1 MPRIFRINAEKPVL
15 DRTDHRIIELLQ
27 QNARRSNKEI
37 AATIGIADS
46 TLSTR
51 LRRLEDTGVVQGY
64 RAEIDPAALGIGLQA
79 VIAVRLHHHTREA
92 IGAFW
97 AHTDELPEAIHV
109 FHITGRNDFLVHAVV
124 ADIKHLQT
132 LTSEILTSWPEIAHL
147 ETSIVYDQ
155 RQQGALPDLALP
167 ENG

>member
-1 MPRIFRINAEKPVL
+1 L

-27 QNARRSNKEI
+27 QNSRRSNKEI
-37 AATIGIADS
+37 AATVGIADS
-46 TLSTR
+46 TLSAR

-64 RAEIDPAALGIGLQA
+64 RADINPASLGIGLQA
-79 VIAVRLHHHTREA
+79 IIAVRLHHHTREA

-97 AHTDELPEAIHV
+97 AHTHDLPEAIRV

-124 ADIKHLQT
+124 ADISHLQT
-132 LTSEILTSWPEIAHL
+132 LTTDILTSWPEIAHL

-155 RQQGALPDLALP
+155 HQQAALPDLAMPGAL
-167 ENG
+167 

>member
-1 MPRIFRINAEKPVL
+1 L

-27 QNARRSNKEI
+27 QNSRRSNKEI
-37 AATIGIADS
+37 AATVGIADS
-46 TLSTR
+46 TLSAR

-64 RAEIDPAALGIGLQA
+64 RADINPVSLGIGLQA
-79 VIAVRLHHHTREA
+79 IIAVRLHHHTREA

-97 AHTDELPEAIHV
+97 AHTHDLPEAIRV

-124 ADIKHLQT
+124 ADISHLQT
-132 LTSEILTSWPEIAHL
+132 LTTDILTSWPEIAHL

-155 RQQGALPDLALP
+155 HQQGALPDLALP
-167 ENG
+167 GTV